1 LQSRAVRFA
10 LKRDKLW
17 TQSPG
22 LKDLS
27 VAPPKQWKGVTATP
41 CPLETFKGN
50 LSRMKKEDL
59 RALIEEHMDLSKRI
73 EELREELENA
83 EDRYKK
89 IGELLYGFRSKEFLR
104 SVLSC
109 LIERMNEY
117 GKNPRFDDLVHF
129 VIRSLQRYKDID
141 ASKEFTSKRLLR
153 LFDEKLE

>member
-1 LQSRAVRFA
+1 
-10 LKRDKLW
+10 
-17 TQSPG
+17 
-22 LKDLS
+22 
-27 VAPPKQWKGVTATP
+27 
-41 CPLETFKGN
+41 
-50 LSRMKKEDL
+50 MKKEDL
-59 RALIEEHMDLSKRI
+59 RALIEEHMVLSKRI